1 MRRKDLGIYIHIPF
15 CIRKCLYCDFCS
27 MPAED
32 DIKYNYVNKLIEEIS
47 VAGEKFGTDFS
58 GFHVRTIYIGGGTPS
73 VIHEDYINSII
84 CKLKEYFS
92 YFGEK
97 NEEASRYSY
106 VNLNQ
111 NSSGENNSYVNQ
123 ICNIDLKNNGQRDE
137 EKRNPEYLY
146 TDRRRGDFEKQEQE
160 ITIEVN
166 PGTVTREKLIAYKTA
181 GINRLSIGLQSANDE
196 ELRILGRIHT
206 YEEFLECYQM
216 AREEGFQNINV
227 DIMTALPGQT
237 LDSLKDTLCK
247 LIKLHPEHISAYSLI
262 LEEGTPFFEKY
273 ANPDGEGMEI
283 KGNSS
288 KELYEEEKNRKVYIT
303 NEIDKLRLP
312 GEEEERAMYALVR
325 DTLEAAGYRQYE
337 ISNFALPGYESRHNT
352 SYWKRI
358 SYLGFGLGASSFI
371 GDRRFRNTEDLD
383 TYLKNGKTK
392 DCFVEN
398 IQISEKDAMEETMFL
413 GLRMTDG
420 VDKKAFRETFGAD
433 IDTVYNKEIKK
444 LLADG
449 LIENGEERIRL
460 TRRGV
465 DYGNYVF
472 SRFLL

>member
-1 MRRKDLGIYIHIPF
+1 
-15 CIRKCLYCDFCS
+15 
-27 MPAED
+27 
-32 DIKYNYVNKLIEEIS
+32 
-47 VAGEKFGTDFS
+47 
-58 GFHVRTIYIGGGTPS
+58 
-73 VIHEDYINSII
+73 
-84 CKLKEYFS
+84 
-92 YFGEK
+92 
-97 NEEASRYSY
+97 
-106 VNLNQ
+106 
-111 NSSGENNSYVNQ
+111 
-123 ICNIDLKNNGQRDE
+123 
-137 EKRNPEYLY
+137 
-146 TDRRRGDFEKQEQE
+146 
-160 ITIEVN
+160 
-166 PGTVTREKLIAYKTA
+166 
-181 GINRLSIGLQSANDE
+181 NRLSIGLQSANDE

-247 LIKLHPEHISAYSLI
+247 LIELHPEHISAYSLI

-273 ANPDGEGMEI
+273 ANPDGKGVEI
-283 KGNSS
+283 KDNSS
-288 KELYEEEKNRKVYIT
+288 KELYEEEKNKEVYIT
-303 NEIDKLRLP
+303 NTKDKMRLP

-398 IQISEKDAMEETMFL
+398 IPISEKDAMEETMFL
-413 GLRMTDG
+413 GLRMTEG
-420 VDKKAFRETFGAD
+420 VDKKAFRKTFGAD

-460 TRRGV
+460 SRRGV